1 MAVRYSQELTN
12 IAGEEYRV
20 DIIDDEYVGTASE
33 FILIDFEVDWKGQQ
47 NDRSNFITGSS
58 CSIIVK
64 SIPSSNL
71 DTLVADIIAEN
82 DERFN
87 LAIYKKKSGT
97 YQLWWAG
104 FILNDLSGGTDEYAT
119 TYTITATDGIA
130 SMKEQDFSNP
140 SSPNPIPKS
149 SLTAVDTILQALGSL
164 PYNSVYTDTDVILYT
179 RVNWFEAN
187 MSTTSDDPLALTL
200 IPNTTFY
207 EIDDNGNYTFKSR
220 YEAIETIC
228 NLFKARFFYADG
240 AWRFYQIYDLE
251 NESSFAQ
258 YRYQLDGTQVTGTQS
273 ITIRQTLTGGFSGGS
288 RLATQNFEYLPALH
302 KVTQVYS
309 HGSSGNLIQGIIFN
323 QSTALT
329 SVTPIALENNN
340 NQTLALSG
348 TIQTLLEDNTG
359 APYTA
364 KVVYVKVRLTMQL
377 GTVSP
382 YYLSRPI
389 SNQVQNN
396 DYSSLLWQNTTGY
409 VEYITVQNVNQY
421 GGISIPVNFETPV
434 LPTGARLFM
443 RVQVQY
449 VQDLQGNN
457 IAGNYTTQAIL
468 VNPYLEYIDGGAENE
483 RTYSMLTGANSVYA
497 DDLKFDE
504 LNIGDRVNATTVNA
518 LQVYDGADYVDTT
531 ADWGRNT
538 LTGTDYIISLG
549 IKEFGAG
556 QRTTVKRRQGDFVG
570 TFEVYNVLG
579 VSSEYYLFLGAKY
592 SGYDAKYSGE
602 WYKVGQY
609 NATGLTVTEI
619 GKPLSVQYQPDAPSV
634 GQVPGLVDP
643 LPTNVEMYDGK
654 VEIIENSS
662 GVRKVVL
669 DANTY
674 NYLIKQVAIGTDTPD
689 STSILTLSSTTQG
702 FLLPRMTTAQ
712 MEAISSPTEGLMVY
726 NTTQNAVYYHNGT
739 TWHKP

>member
-33 FILIDFEVDWKGQQ
+33 FILVDFEVDWKGQQ

-58 CSIIVK
+58 CSVTMI
-64 SIPSSNL
+64 SNTASNL
-71 DTLVADIIAEN
+71 DTLVSDIISET

-104 FILNDLSGGTDEYAT
+104 FILTDLSGGTDEETT

-130 SMKEQDFSNP
+130 TLKEQDFTVTSVPMASMTAINTL
-140 SSPNPIPKS
+140 
-149 SLTAVDTILQALGSL
+149 LTALSYL
-164 PYNSVYTDTDVILYT
+164 PYNSIYAATDIILYT

-207 EIDDNGNYTFKSR
+207 EVDDKGNYTFSSC
-220 YEAIETIC
+220 YEVIETIC
-228 NLFKARFFYADG
+228 NLFKARLFHADG

-251 NESSFAQ
+251 NASSFDQ
-258 YRYQLDGTQVTGTQS
+258 YKYQENKVQNGKES
-273 ITIRQTLTGGFSGGS
+273 ITIRQTLTGGFSGGTN
-288 RLATQNFEYLPALH
+288 LAVQNFEFFPPLLRVEQKYI
-302 KVTQVYS
+302 
-309 HGSSGNLIQGIIFN
+309 HGSSGNLIQGVTFN
-323 QSTALT
+323 QSTPLT
-329 SVTPIALENNN
+329 QLITSPLVSTG

-348 TIQTLLEDNTG
+348 TIQTLLEDTTG
-359 APYTA
+359 SPYTA
-364 KVVYVKVRLTMQL
+364 TVVYVKVRLTL
-377 GTVSP
+377 KLEGAND
-382 YYLSRPI
+382 YYLKRTI
-389 SNQVQNN
+389 NNQVQNN
-396 DYSSLLWQNTTGY
+396 DYSAIAWQIATPAY
-409 VEYITVQNVNQY
+409 VEFITVQNVNQY

-434 LPTGARLFM
+434 LPIPGIIYLQM
-443 RVQVQY
+443 QIEY
-449 VQDLQGNN
+449 IQDLQGNN
-457 IAGNYTTQAIL
+457 IAGNYTSQAIL
-468 VNPYLEYIDGGAENE
+468 VNPYLEYIDGSAENE
-483 RTYSMLTGANSVYA
+483 RTYVVSMSASPSLA
-497 DDLKFDE
+497 DALEFPDI
-504 LNIGDRVNATTVNA
+504 NIGDRLNSTTVNV
-518 LQVYDGADYVDTT
+518 LQVYDGSDYVDTT
-531 ADWGRNT
+531 ADWERGG
-538 LTGTDYIISLG
+538 LTGTENIITLG
-549 IKEFGAG
+549 LKEIAG
-556 QRTTVKRRQGDFVG
+556 QQKQTIRRRQGDFVG
-570 TFEVYNVLG
+570 TFEIYNVLG
-579 VSSEYYLFLGAKY
+579 VASEYYLFLGVRYAA
-592 SGYDAKYSGE
+592 YDAKYSGE
-602 WYKVGQY
+602 WYKVGNY
-609 NATGLTVTEI
+609 ISTGLTASEI

-726 NTTQNAVYYHNGT
+726 NTTDNAVYYHNGT

>member
-20 DIIDDEYVGTASE
+20 DIIDDDYVGSASE
-33 FILIDFEVDWKGQQ
+33 FILVDFEVDWKGQQ

-71 DTLVADIIAEN
+71 DTLVADIIAES

-104 FILNDLSGGTDEYAT
+104 FILTDLSGGTDEYAT
-119 TYTITATDGIA
+119 TYTISATDGIA
-130 SMKEQDFSNP
+130 SLKEQEFSAGSN
-140 SSPNPIPKS
+140 PKS
-149 SLTAVDTILQALGSL
+149 SLTAVDTILEALGYL
-164 PYNSVYTDTDVILYT
+164 PYNSVYADTDVILNT

-207 EIDDNGNYTFKSR
+207 EVDNNGNYTFKSC
-220 YEAIETIC
+220 YDVVNTIC

-240 AWRFYQIYDLE
+240 IWRFYQIYDLE

-258 YRYQLDGTQVTGTQS
+258 YRYQLDKTQVTGTQS
-273 ITIRQTLTGGFSGGS
+273 ITIRQTLTGGFSGGV
-288 RLATQNFEYLPALH
+288 RLATHNFEFLPALH
-302 KVTQVYS
+302 KVTQVFK
-309 HGSSGNLIQGIIFN
+309 HDSSGNMLQGFVLN
-323 QSTALT
+323 QSTPLT
-329 SVTPIALENNN
+329 NLGVQLENNN

-348 TIQTLLEDNTG
+348 TLQTILQDTTG

-364 KVVYVKVRLTMQL
+364 TVVYVKVRLTMQVNL
-377 GTVSP
+377 SSP

-389 SNQVQNN
+389 NNQVQNN
-396 DYSSLLWQNTTGY
+396 DYTTLAWQSSTPAY
-409 VEYITVQNVNQY
+409 VEYITVQNVNQF
-421 GGISIPVNFETPV
+421 GGISIPINFETPV
-434 LPTGARLFM
+434 LPTSGFFQIQL
-443 RVQVQY
+443 QIQY

-468 VNPYLEYIDGGAENE
+468 QNPYLEYIEGGSENE
-483 RTYSMLTGANSVYA
+483 RTYTTSTGTNVTFA
-497 DDLKFDE
+497 DDLEFDE
-504 LNIGDRVNATTVNA
+504 LNVGDRLNSTTLNA
-518 LQVYDGADYVDTT
+518 LQVYDGSDYVDTT

-538 LTGTDYIISLG
+538 LTGTEAIITVG
-549 IKEFGAG
+549 IKEFTAG
-556 QRTTVKRRQGDFVG
+556 QRLAVRRRQGDFVG
-570 TFEVYNVLG
+570 TFEIYKVLG
-579 VSSEYYLFLGAKY
+579 VASEYYLFLGVRYAA
-592 SGYDAKYSGE
+592 YDAKYSGE

-609 NATGLTVTEI
+609 NSTGLTVQEI